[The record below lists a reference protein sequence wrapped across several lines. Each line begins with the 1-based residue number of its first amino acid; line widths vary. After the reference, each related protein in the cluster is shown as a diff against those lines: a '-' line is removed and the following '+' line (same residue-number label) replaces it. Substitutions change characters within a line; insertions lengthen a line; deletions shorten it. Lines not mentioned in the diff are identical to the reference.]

1 MNIPESASSELLTQ
15 EKPYS
20 GKFYHLSPPDSKDV
34 SLEWLKNQLNEKKIE
49 VEKNFDFI
57 EKDHLHIPRIFEP
70 DESVNEASFGKIS
83 RIKRPIDGLLG
94 VIKHNEPDTVTY
106 EQKEVLILETQETRF
121 VLFEKRNQYYLSMLG
136 RRSLVNSVMD
146 LITEELE
153 EMGFAIDDA
162 TIRHAEFED
171 IQEDLM
177 DDLRTT
183 TIRGYPSPTI
193 EGKDIRGRGYEKA
206 REYER
211 EKEEGVIHGQ
221 QFETAAVDGSS
232 KTVQISGDG
241 LVRTYSNMSLSSY
254 LDMLGNYIVPNVSQ
268 FQTSIR
274 SYESK
279 KTSTTLNEFTDV

>member
-1 MNIPESASSELLTQ
+1 MNIPEHATSELLTQ

-20 GKFYHLSPPDSKDV
+20 GKFYHLSPPEPRDI
-34 SLEWLKNQLNEKKIE
+34 SLDWLKENLEGRDIE
-49 VEKNFDFI
+49 VKKDFDFA
-57 EKDHLHIPRIFEP
+57 EKDNLHIPRIFEP
-70 DESVNEASFGKIS
+70 DDDVNKASFGKIS
-83 RIKRPIDGLLG
+83 RIERPIDGILG
-94 VIKHNEPDTVTY
+94 VVKHNEPDTVIY
-106 EQKEVLILETQETRF
+106 EQKEVLVLETQKTRF
-121 VLFEKRNQYYLSMLG
+121 VLFEKRGQYYLSMLG
-136 RRSLVNSVMD
+136 RRSLVNSVLD
-146 LITEELE
+146 LISEELE
-153 EMGFAIDDA
+153 DLGFTIDEA
-162 TIRHAEFED
+162 TIRHSEFED

-221 QFETAAVDGSS
+221 QFETAAVDGSR

-241 LVRTYSNMSLSSY
+241 LVRTYSNMTLSSY

-268 FQTSIR
+268 FQTSIH
-274 SYESK
+274 SYESE
-279 KTSTTLNEFTDV
+279 KTSTTLDKFTDN